1 MTESMQFKDRVVI
14 VTGGSRGIGRAISK
28 GFAAEGA
35 HVIVNY
41 FSDEEAAQSLSE
53 EIKSDGYSITTLKGD
68 VSSTSQVTKMLQEVV
83 QKHER
88 IDTLVNNAGIIRDK
102 LLMIMSEEDWDRVI
116 EVSLKGAFVWS
127 KAVLKTMIGQ
137 RKGRIINIV
146 SPSAITGRAGQ
157 ANYAAAKGGLI
168 SFTKTLSKELAR
180 FEITVNAVS
189 PGIIKTDL
197 VEKLEPEVKKDFLKL
212 IPMNRFGSPEDV
224 AEAVLFLSSDA
235 ASYIT
240 GQVLCVDGGLI

>member
-1 MTESMQFKDRVVI
+1 MRFRDKVVI
-14 VTGGSRGIGRAISK
+14 VTGGSKGIGRAISK
-28 GFAAEGA
+28 CFSAEGA

-41 FSDEEAAQSLSE
+41 SSDDDAAQSLTE
-53 EIKSDGYSITTLKGD
+53 ELRSNDCSILTLKGD
-68 VSSTSQVTKMLQEVV
+68 VSSISQVNRMIQDIV
-83 QKHER
+83 QKYER
-88 IDTLVNNAGIIRDK
+88 IDVLVNNAGIIRDK

-116 EVSLKGAFVWS
+116 EVNLKGAFVWS

-157 ANYAAAKGGLI
+157 ANYSAAKGGLI

-197 VEKLEPEVKKDFLKL
+197 IEKLEPEVQKELLDL
-212 IPMNRFGSPEDV
+212 IPLKRFGDPEDV

-235 ASYIT
+235 AHYIT
-240 GQVLCVDGGLI
+240 GQIVGVDGGLV